1 MISLAADQCVLKIKK
16 ILEKA
21 GKITLN
27 CRMRNAVIYK
37 INKTEAILFSKAQNQ
52 KLTKQL
58 TNIGMK
64 FGDQLVKFNRKAT

>member
-1 MISLAADQCVLKIKK
+1 
-16 ILEKA
+16 
-21 GKITLN
+21 
-27 CRMRNAVIYK
+27 MRNAVIYK